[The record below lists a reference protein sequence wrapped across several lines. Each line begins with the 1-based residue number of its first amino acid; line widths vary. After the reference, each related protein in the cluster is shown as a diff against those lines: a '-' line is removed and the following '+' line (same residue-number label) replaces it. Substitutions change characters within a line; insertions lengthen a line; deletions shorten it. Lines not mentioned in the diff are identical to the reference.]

1 MFATATRNFVEEV
14 DPGGLLIP
22 VRSLN
27 DTIALLTV
35 VVSQKRF
42 WFWQKPKYLPTD
54 FTLNDILTGDTPI
67 TPVLTETD
75 FIKYNGTYGDNIQ
88 GTLDATFIHSN
99 MNMEGKDSSK
109 LQFSFGSLKKDEIDV
124 RRFLQD
130 SKNRVLDMSHCLIQ
144 QTKKKRQVFGVVK
157 ERIVTSQ
164 PCSVIEE
171 VQQAGQCSGTL
182 SFCGPK
188 TPKVSLKDNGSLSK
202 DSNVTMEIPTNTT
215 LAYALVDLEVKHD
228 GRYELCL
235 MSVKGGFEVDSPTQ
249 KGLVGVAGAPEQNNP
264 DVSHLR
270 QELENLYAHFQ
281 LLAALPASSR
291 SSLLKNITALI
302 EDKAALSALQSVLDQ
317 MLVEESGN
325 VTDVSDEHK
334 QSIQPV
340 LDVLKEAE
348 RVSAAPKER
357 HVSLLSALHL
367 ITSALDELTCDSL
380 AALSVCSS
388 PDVLKIMELLVKCL
402 SGSGESPASG
412 ADINAL
418 PEDVLSGMQQLF
430 ASSGVNL
437 QRDGDTARSQIN
449 QLQHVGNR
457 PLIVC
462 IALRGLH
469 SLACCV

>member
-14 DPGGLLIP
+14 DPGGFLIP

-75 FIKYNGTYGDNIQ
+75 FIKYNETYGDKIQ
-88 GTLDATFIHSN
+88 GTLDATFIHYN

-124 RRFLQD
+124 RRLLQD
-130 SKNRVLDMSHCLIQ
+130 SKNRVLDMSHCLIE

-171 VQQAGQCSGTL
+171 
-182 SFCGPK
+182 
-188 TPKVSLKDNGSLSK
+188 VSLKDNGSLSK

-215 LAYALVDLEVKHD
+215 LAYALIDLEVKQD
-228 GRYELCL
+228 GRYKLCL

-249 KGLVGVAGAPEQNNP
+249 KGLVGVTGAPEQNNP

-270 QELENLYAHFQ
+270 QELENLCAHFQ

-291 SSLLKNITALI
+291 SSLLKSITALI
-302 EDKAALSALQSVLDQ
+302 ENKAALSALQSVLDQ

-348 RVSAAPKER
+348 RVSAAPKEH

-430 ASSGVNL
+430 TSSGVNL
-437 QRDGDTARSQIN
+437 QRDGDMARSQIN

>member
-171 VQQAGQCSGTL
+171 
-182 SFCGPK
+182 
-188 TPKVSLKDNGSLSK
+188 VSLKDNGSLSK

>member
-27 DTIALLTV
+27 DTIVLLTV

-124 RRFLQD
+124 RRLLQD

-171 VQQAGQCSGTL
+171 
-182 SFCGPK
+182 
-188 TPKVSLKDNGSLSK
+188 VSLKDNGSLSK

-249 KGLVGVAGAPEQNNP
+249 KGLVGVTGAPEQNNP
-264 DVSHLR
+264 VVSHLR

-402 SGSGESPASG
+402 SGNGESPASG